1 MGLPG
6 WAMWL
11 RHQRDR
17 LLAQSKDRQNGAVEA
32 HMCITDPEQ
41 THVRGRARHNTCVHK
56 YMQIMRTD

>member
-1 MGLPG
+1 
-6 WAMWL
+6 MWL